1 MKLSRKLAP
10 AVALLLVSLF
20 MITTTT
26 LAWFSMNTVVTATG
40 MQVTATAGDNIM
52 VYKTPSQ
59 VQGAD
64 KDFHNAVVLPHKEVK
79 LAPASS
85 ADGKDFYYVDGRNV
99 NGAGNVIRPMEYIA
113 YDAGSSQSVNDF
125 NKNYRTSGSVA
136 YTEYIFQLKATNA
149 QDYTQELVMATLDL
163 TYGGT
168 TYGTQKAFRV
178 AVFAD
183 AFPADDNPDDAIYP
197 SVSTETLVSVLAP
210 EDATY
215 RTTREDGTDV
225 IGQTVGMNALDELAM
240 CDVAN
245 FGEKASFGEVLPGE
259 TVYYRVIVR
268 LWLEGEDTTC
278 GNATFAPLDEA
289 WALDLSVCFATDVI
303 KPVERIN
310 DTSIVGKTLLY
321 TDGQNGYTVDT
332 AKGTLIDDVT
342 YYPIK
347 KDGEAIAFG
356 TREGF
361 PVTLF
366 TKETTA
372 ITSSTA
378 IYALAYDATYG
389 IYRYP
394 TDVTNQITVIVS
406 PVDLGAA
413 EASIDDVVMIGT
425 PAVGYY
431 KIIGKTLDGMPLYT
445 KAAGPLTSTSEVYI
459 LRGDSVTEVTESCIL
474 PTAP

>member
-1 MKLSRKLAP
+1 MKVSRKLVP

-64 KDFHNAVVLPHKEVK
+64 KEFHNAVVLPHREVK

-99 NGAGNVIRPMEYIA
+99 NGAGGLIRPMEYLE
-113 YDAGSSQSVNDF
+113 YDAGSSESVNDF
-125 NKNYRTSGSVA
+125 NKKYRTSGSVA
-136 YTEYIFQLKATNA
+136 YTEYIFQIRATNA
-149 QDYTQELVMATLDL
+149 QDFTQELVLASLDL

-183 AFPADDNPDDAIYP
+183 TFPMDDNPDDATLP
-197 SVSTETLVSVLAP
+197 NVSAETLVTVLAP
-210 EDATY
+210 DGAEY
-215 RTTREDGTDV
+215 RTTRADSSDTIAQT
-225 IGQTVGMNALDELAM
+225 IGKNALGELAM
-240 CDVAN
+240 CDVSR
-245 FGEKASFGEVLPGE
+245 FGEAATFGNVLPGQ
-259 TVYYRVIVR
+259 TVYYRIVVR
-268 LWLEGEDTTC
+268 LWLEGEDSTC

-289 WALDLSVCFATDVI
+289 WALDLSIAFATDII
-303 KPVERIN
+303 KPVEHIN
-310 DTSIVGKTLLY
+310 DTSIAGKTVLY

-332 AKGTLIDDVT
+332 ASGTQIDNVT

-347 KDGEAIAFG
+347 KDGTRIDFG
-356 TREGF
+356 VRDTL
-361 PVTLF
+361 PVYLF
-366 TKETTA
+366 TTEERITTE
-372 ITSSTA
+372 TA

-394 TDVTNQITVIVS
+394 TDVTNEIHILVA
-406 PVDLGAA
+406 PADLTAA
-413 EASIDDVVMIGT
+413 EAAADDTVSLGSPT
-425 PAVGYY
+425 ATYY
-431 KIIGKTLDGMPLYT
+431 KIIGKTLNGMSLYT
-445 KAAGPLTSTSEVYI
+445 GAAGPVTSASVIYTVS
-459 LRGDSVTEVTESCIL
+459 GDTARNVSESCTL
-474 PTAP
+474 PAPSP